1 MTPLTSPIELEPSA
15 PSNVIPLRPVRN
27 KAQGPH
33 ARPYRSSDA
42 QTHLIEVN
50 AIEQEPTDERLA
62 RRVERVLCALLYHAV
77 LEPGGH
83 RGAKFF
89 SIEKRV
95 AEVVSRDQLA
105 AIARAAIRLDLT
117 ADLTRLAAVA
127 IMFELKAQSRW
138 LSRMLRLFSAH
149 RRQIKADTRAIA
161 QLLTSDLDAL
171 KVRPIDTFA
180 RLV

>member
-1 MTPLTSPIELEPSA
+1 MI
-15 PSNVIPLRPVRN
+15 
-27 KAQGPH
+27 
-33 ARPYRSSDA
+33 D
-42 QTHLIEVN
+42 VN

-77 LEPGGH
+77 LEPSG
-83 RGAKFF
+83 RRSSKFF

-95 AEVVSRDQLA
+95 AQLVSRDQLA

-138 LSRMLRLFSAH
+138 LNRMLRLFSAH
-149 RRQIKADTRAIA
+149 HRQIKADTRAIA

-180 RLV
+180 GIL